1 MMDSDHFLT
10 DVFEQLIADMRQGGR
25 RGPLTGD
32 PVRLIDHAIDK
43 VIESD
48 AQILRELAQQHR
60 TAILDMAEEFKEKN
74 KDKRPG
80 QQHDLVRTRWAT
92 SGNHNYD
99 RR

>member
-1 MMDSDHFLT
+1 MDSDHFLT
-10 DVFEQLIADMRQGGR
+10 DVFEQLIEDMRQGNR
-25 RGPLTGD
+25 RNPPTGD

-43 VIESD
+43 AIDLHSKV
-48 AQILRELAQQHR
+48 LRDIAQQHR

-92 SGNHNYD
+92 SESYD
-99 RR
+99 RRR